1 MHMPARILIIEDD
14 PASLEL
20 VRYLLDSAGYATLTA
35 TDGGAGLALALSADP
50 DLVICDLQMP
60 IMTGYEVVERLRG
73 GSTWRRVPLV
83 AVSAFSMPGDREA
96 ALTAGF
102 DAYHSKP
109 IAPETFVQDIERLLP
124 PAARTG
130 GSSPAG

>member
-1 MHMPARILIIEDD
+1 MNMPARILIIEDD

-20 VRYLLDSAGYATLTA
+20 VQYLLDSAGYATLTA
-35 TDGGAGLALALSADP
+35 TDGGAGLELALSVQP
-50 DLVICDLQMP
+50 DLLICDLQMP

-109 IAPETFVQDIERLLP
+109 IVPETFVRDIERLLP
-124 PAARTG
+124 PALRAP
-130 GSSPAG
+130 SSPSG

>member
-1 MHMPARILIIEDD
+1 MAAARILIIEDD

-20 VRYLLDSAGYATLTA
+20 AKYLLDSAGYATLTA
-35 TDGGAGLALALSADP
+35 TDGAAGLALALSTQP

-60 IMTGYEVVERLRG
+60 VMTGYEVVERLRG

-102 DAYHSKP
+102 DAYFSKP
-109 IAPETFVQDIERLLP
+109 IVPESFVHDIESLLP
-124 PAARTG
+124 RAAKVG
-130 GSSPAG
+130 GAPPSG

>member
-1 MHMPARILIIEDD
+1 MPARILIIEDD

-20 VRYLLDSAGYATLTA
+20 VKYLLDAAGYATLTA
-35 TDGGAGLALALSADP
+35 TDGGAGLALALSTQP

-60 IMTGYEVVERLRG
+60 IMTGYEVVERLRD

-102 DAYHSKP
+102 DAYQSKP
-109 IAPETFVQDIERLLP
+109 IVPETFVRDIESLLP
-124 PAARTG
+124 PALRVR
-130 GSSPAG
+130 GSQSG